1 MKIDVQGESVYCYT
15 NNRDID
21 PRRDTIVFVHGA
33 GMDHTVW
40 TLFARH
46 FARHG
51 RNVISVDLP
60 GHGRSGGEPLVSI
73 EAMADWLAAVLD
85 EMGIER
91 AAVTGHSLGSLVAL
105 DFAARYPDR
114 TSALV
119 MIGTTAPMPVSDAIL
134 DASAANDHS
143 AFDMLTEYGYS
154 KRHLYGGNSNP
165 GMWMVGS
172 TLRLFE
178 RSRPGVLHADMN
190 ACNQYLQGL
199 QRAADVSCPVLLV
212 LGRGDRLTPVRG
224 TIPLQEALPDP
235 RVVVLE
241 ASGHTLMTEA
251 PNALLDALR
260 DFLQAHRALA

>member
-1 MKIDVQGESVYCYT
+1 MKIELQGESAYCYT

-21 PRRDTIVFVHGA
+21 PGKDSIVFLHGA

-51 RNVISVDLP
+51 HNVIAVDLP
-60 GHGRSGGEPLVSI
+60 GHGRSGGDPKTAI
-73 EAMADWLAAVLD
+73 EEMADWVMALLD
-85 EMGIER
+85 TLGIER
-91 AAVTGHSLGSLVAL
+91 AAMVGHSLGSLIAL
-105 DFAARYPDR
+105 DGAARHPDR
-114 TSALV
+114 AEALV

-134 DASAANDHS
+134 EAAAANDH
-143 AFDMLTEYGYS
+143 AAYDMLTEYGYS

-199 QRAADVSCPVLLV
+199 ERASRVSCPVLLV
-212 LGRGDRLTPVRG
+212 LGKGDRLTPVKG
-224 TIPLQEALPDP
+224 TRDLQAALPDP

-241 ASGHTLMTEA
+241 TSGHTLMTEA

-260 DFLQAHRALA
+260 EFL

>member
-1 MKIDVQGESVYCYT
+1 MKIEVQGEDAYCYT
-15 NNRDID
+15 NNREID
-21 PRRDTIVFVHGA
+21 PAQDSIVFVHGA

-40 TLFARH
+40 TMFARH
-46 FARHG
+46 FARHQ

-60 GHGRSGGEPLVSI
+60 GHGRSGGEPKSSI
-73 EAMADWLAAVLD
+73 EAMADWIAALLD
-85 EMGIER
+85 CLGVEQ
-91 AAVTGHSLGSLVAL
+91 AALTGHSLGSLVAL
-105 DFAARYPDR
+105 DFAARHGDR
-114 TSALV
+114 TRALAMV
-119 MIGTTAPMPVSDAIL
+119 GTTAPMPVSDAIL
-134 DASAANDHS
+134 DASAANDHA

-199 QRAADVSCPVLLV
+199 ERASAVTCPVLLV
-212 LGRGDRLTPVRG
+212 LGKGDRLTPVRA
-224 TIPLQEALPDP
+224 TLPLQDALPDS
-235 RVVVLE
+235 RVVVLDS
-241 ASGHTLMTEA
+241 SGHTLMTEA

-260 DFLQAHRALA
+260 DFL